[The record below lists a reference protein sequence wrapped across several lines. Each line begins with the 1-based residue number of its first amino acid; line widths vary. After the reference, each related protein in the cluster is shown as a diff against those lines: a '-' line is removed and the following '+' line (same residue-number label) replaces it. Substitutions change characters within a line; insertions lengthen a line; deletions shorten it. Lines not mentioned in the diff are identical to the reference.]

1 MRSSR
6 SRLGCSAS
14 TALVTLL
21 LAIGVDA
28 KDRKITVTNTC
39 TYTIWAGLLT
49 SVGPKPSQATGW
61 EMPPGSTM
69 SFNVQESW
77 GGRIWP
83 RTGCDF
89 SDSSKPDYAQCES
102 GGCKGGLLCTGVPP
116 CTLAEFNIQETID
129 HYDSSL
135 VDGYNVPMAITNS
148 ADCPMANCPY
158 DLLGSCSSDQQLKNG
173 KGAVVG
179 CKTDCAV
186 HPENE
191 EYCCS
196 GGHATPDKCPASG
209 IPHYKWWKDSCPYS
223 YVYAYDESSGTALF
237 TCTKRVDWIITFC
250 PDSSLYQT
258 STVVLQTKTV
268 TQGSGQKTQSIQ
280 KVTTTLGA
288 GGGGGNNASQTSKPS
303 SAGASQPAA
312 TGEAASSGPA
322 AASSGNAP
330 AQTGAAGASST
341 GAGASGASATSDGG
355 AVSPTDTGASGATP
369 TDTTGGTTGGT
380 GGSSGSTGSSS
391 GDTSSSDS
399 SSSSDTIFGLSP
411 TVVYSAA
418 AVSVLLI
425 IGGIAFAVYSSRNK
439 SKRHGHAAVKSDD
452 SSYSDSSSDDEK
464 GGSSRHK
471 KKKKDD
477 SSSSD
482 SSDDDDRD
490 RSLAKFSA
498 LEQAEKRAASES
510 IYAQAARHP
519 AGLAGLLGGESGRA
533 GSETLFELPRGPD
546 SSGSEAESLRA
557 PSRRVL
563 RQAYQ

>member
-1 MRSSR
+1 MP
-6 SRLGCSAS
+6 AS
-14 TALVTLL
+14 ILIAALL
-21 LAIGVDA
+21 LAAPVDA

-49 SVGPKPSQATGW
+49 SVGTKPSQATGW

-89 SDSSKPDYAQCES
+89 SDSSKPDYAQ
-102 GGCKGGLLCTGVPP
+102 
-116 CTLAEFNIQETID
+116 
-129 HYDSSL
+129 YDSSL

-148 ADCPMANCPY
+148 ADCPMANWGVNHSRRFLSRKRSKRVPNPY

-288 GGGGGNNASQTSKPS
+288 GGGGGNNASPTSKPS
-303 SAGASQPAA
+303 GGGATQPAA
-312 TGEAASSGPA
+312 TGGAASSEPA
-322 AASSGNAP
+322 AGSSGNAP
-330 AQTGAAGASST
+330 SQTGAAGASST
-341 GAGASGASATSDGG
+341 GAGAGSGPSATSGGG
-355 AVSPTDTGASGATP
+355 AAPPTDTGASGASP

-380 GGSSGSTGSSS
+380 GGSSGSSGSSS

-399 SSSSDTIFGLSP
+399 SSSSNTIFGLSP

-418 AVSVLLI
+418 AVAVLLVV
-425 IGGIAFAVYSSRNK
+425 GGIAFAVHSSKNM
-439 SKRHGHAAVKSDD
+439 SKKHGHAAVKSDD
-452 SSYSDSSSDDEK
+452 SSASGSSSDDEK

-498 LEQAEKRAASES
+498 LEQAEKRAAGES
-510 IYAQAARHP
+510 VYARAARHP
-519 AGLAGLLGGESGRA
+519 GGLAGLLGGEAGR
-533 GSETLFELPRGPD
+533 GGQPETLFELPRALD

>member
-6 SRLGCSAS
+6 TRLGLSAS

-21 LAIGVDA
+21 LAVGVGA
-28 KDRKITVTNTC
+28 KDREITVTNTC

-49 SVGPKPSQATGW
+49 SVGPKPSQPTGW
-61 EMPPGSTM
+61 EMPAGSTI
-69 SFNVQESW
+69 SFTVQETW
-77 GGRIWP
+77 GGRVWP

-89 SDSSKPDYAQCES
+89 SDSSKPDYAQCAS
-102 GGCKGGLLCTGVPP
+102 GGCKGGLLCTESGVPP
-116 CTLAEFNIQETID
+116 CTLAEFNLQENVD
-129 HYDSSL
+129 NYDLSL
-135 VDGYNVPMAITNS
+135 VDGYNVPIAITNS
-148 ADCPMANCPY
+148 ADCSLANCPY
-158 DLLGSCSSDQQLKNG
+158 DLLSSCSSEQQLKDDKG
-173 KGAVVG
+173 KVVA

-191 EYCCS
+191 QYCCS
-196 GGHATPDKCPASG
+196 GAHSKPEQCPASG

-237 TCTKRVDWIITFC
+237 TCEKRVDYVITFC

-268 TQGSGQKTQSIQ
+268 TQGSGQKTQAIQ
-280 KVTTTLGA
+280 KVTTTLAA
-288 GGGGGNNASQTSKPS
+288 GGGGGNNASPTSTPS
-303 SAGASQPAA
+303 SGGGTQPAA
-312 TGEAASSGPA
+312 TGGGASSGPPA
-322 AASSGNAP
+322 GTSGNAP
-330 AQTGAAGASST
+330 SQTGAAGASST
-341 GAGASGASATSDGG
+341 GAGAGSGPSATSGGG
-355 AVSPTDTGASGATP
+355 AASPTDTGASGASP

-380 GGSSGSTGSSS
+380 GGSSGSSS

-399 SSSSDTIFGLSP
+399 SSSSNTIFGLSP
-411 TVVYSAA
+411 TVAYSAGAVA
-418 AVSVLLI
+418 ALLV
-425 IGGIAFAVYSSRNK
+425 IGGFAFAVYSSK
-439 SKRHGHAAVKSDD
+439 KHGHAAVKSDG
-452 SSYSDSSSDDEK
+452 SSASDSSSEDER

-482 SSDDDDRD
+482 SSDDDDDDRD

-510 IYAQAARHP
+510 VYAQAARHP
-519 AGLAGLLGGESGRA
+519 GGLAGLLGGESGRA
-533 GSETLFELPRGPD
+533 GTATLFELPRGSD